1 MNVQLWLIYSTLNFR
16 AIMTQTSYP
25 WNSILDQNHY
35 LKLVHCN
42 NHWLAYLIRKTS
54 IAIKSCC
61 EQPCHVCLHPSNKA
75 KILRAN
81 NRVMQLGRCLNA
93 SLYHEKFSL
102 VRTPYQQNIKMRGS
116 RTKNH
121 GVSLLPAG
129 HCKHIL
135 WRLWGLNHSA
145 KGIKSS
151 KTFHS
156 SNFGK

>member
-1 MNVQLWLIYSTLNFR
+1 
-16 AIMTQTSYP
+16 MTQTSYP
-25 WNSILDQNHY
+25 RNSILDQNHY

-61 EQPCHVCLHPSNKA
+61 EQPCHVCLHPSNKT
-75 KILRAN
+75 KIIWEPTT
-81 NRVMQLGRCLNA
+81 QSCRCLNT
-93 SLYHEKFSL
+93 SFYPEKFSL
-102 VRTPYQQNIKMRGS
+102 ARTPYLQNIKMRGS

-145 KGIKSS
+145 KGIKSFQKS
-151 KTFHS
+151 FPG
-156 SNFGK
+156 SNFGKYWK